1 MKRTWRIAPIV
12 VGLVL
17 AASIG
22 FVLWEA
28 RHAFQQSAAEVAA
41 SSGFKFQ
48 AISIEHVAPA
58 GVESF
63 AAPAAFTD
71 GIAFAGDLYLSS
83 PAGIFAYGPDGALK
97 KSYRVGLEL
106 PAAPVVAMSTGI
118 TGAQEMELWIATR
131 GGGLLR
137 FDGNRFTQ
145 FLPDDPTARSFTT
158 LLPLST

>member
-17 AASIG
+17 AASTG

-48 AISIEHVAPA
+48 AISLEPAAPA

-63 AAPAAFTD
+63 AAPAGFTD
-71 GIAFAGDLYLSS
+71 AVAFAGDLYL
-83 PAGIFAYGPDGALK
+83 
-97 KSYRVGLEL
+97 
-106 PAAPVVAMSTGI
+106 PVRLG
-118 TGAQEMELWIATR
+118 
-131 GGGLLR
+131 
-137 FDGNRFTQ
+137 
-145 FLPDDPTARSFTT
+145 FLPTGPTAR
-158 LLPLST
+158 

>member
-17 AASIG
+17 AASTG

-48 AISIEHVAPA
+48 AISLEHAAPA

-63 AAPAAFTD
+63 AAPAGFTD
-71 GIAFAGDLYLSS
+71 AVAFAGDLYLSS

-106 PAAPVVAMSTGI
+106 PAAPVVARATGVA
-118 TGAQEMELWIATR
+118 GAQEMGLWAATT
-131 GGGLLR
+131 GAGLLR
-137 FDGNRFTQ
+137 FNGNRFTQ
-145 FLPDDPTARSFTT
+145 VLPDDPAARSLTA
-158 LLPLST
+158 L